1 MTLSITKS
9 VTAAVLGAL
18 LMLAPACTDLTEVP
32 QSAITPENFYRN
44 RDEVLA
50 GLAAAY
56 SQLQAV
62 NNGEYYNLSQVTADE
77 NIVPTRGSDWY
88 DNGRWL
94 ELDRQGYTPG
104 SAATLEN
111 VNGAW
116 NDLFQ
121 GIARTNVVL
130 NAIQS
135 VNFGG
140 KDTVTA
146 ELRAL
151 RAYYYYLMQDFF
163 GGVPIVTT
171 TAIEPRP
178 RATRA
183 EVFNF
188 IESELKAVRLT
199 LPKTWPANFHGRM
212 TRGAVDAI
220 LASLYLNSEVFSGS
234 VDANG
239 LVKGTARWLQAREF
253 ADSVINA
260 GVYTMASRSG
270 WRSNFTGDN
279 YNSQENIF
287 VVKFLNQDGLGMTMQ
302 MKGLHYTQFSPS
314 PWNGFAT
321 IADVY
326 NQFDAAD
333 PRRAESFLAGPQV
346 NLESGNPV
354 NDRQGNQLVFT
365 VSIADPTQATEGE
378 GVRIYKFPVD
388 PAHVAQNNG
397 NDFPLFRL
405 AEMYLIKA
413 EALNELGQTANAIG
427 IVNTNI
433 RARQNMPALSTTMTQ
448 AQARDAIF
456 RERLFELVGEAK
468 RRQDLIRAGK
478 FTDPWLFKPGAPK
491 YKIVFPIPQSQVV
504 TNPLLTQY
512 PGYAP

>member
-1 MTLSITKS
+1 MTLSITRS
-9 VTAAVLGAL
+9 VAAAALGAVLLA
-18 LMLAPACTDLTEVP
+18 APACTDLTELP

-56 SQLQAV
+56 AQLQ
-62 NNGEYYNLSQVTADE
+62 NTNSSYYNLVQVTADE

-94 ELDRQGYTPG
+94 ELDRQGYSPG
-104 SAATLEN
+104 SAATLEDI
-111 VNGAW
+111 NGAW

-121 GIARTNVVL
+121 GIARSNVVL
-130 NAIQS
+130 QAIEN
-135 VNFGG
+135 VNFAG

-151 RAYYYYLMQDFF
+151 RGFYYYLMQDLF

-171 TAIEPRP
+171 TAIEPRA

-183 EVFNF
+183 EVFAF

-199 LPKTWPANFHGRM
+199 LPKTWPANYHGRM

-220 LASLYLNSEVFSGS
+220 LASLYLNSEVYSGS

-239 LVKGTARWLQAREF
+239 LVKGTARWQLASDF
-253 ADSVINA
+253 ADSVINS
-260 GVYTMASRSG
+260 GVYSMATRSG
-270 WRSNFTGDN
+270 WRGIFAADNF
-279 YNSQENIF
+279 NSMENIF
-287 VVKFLNQDGLGMTMQ
+287 VIKFLNTDGLGMTIQ
-302 MKGLHYTQFSPS
+302 MRGLHYTQFSPS

-333 PRRAESFLAGPQV
+333 PRRQESFLEGDQV
-346 NLESGNPV
+346 NLETGLPV
-354 NDRQGNQLVFT
+354 NDRQGNRLKFT
-365 VSIADPTQATEGE
+365 VTIADPTQATEGE
-378 GVRIYKFPVD
+378 GVRIHKFPID
-388 PAHVAQNNG
+388 PAHAAQNNG
-397 NDFPLFRL
+397 NDFPYFRL

-413 EALNELGQTANAIG
+413 EALNELGQTATAIG
-427 IVNTNI
+427 IVNTQI
-433 RARQNMPALSTTMTQ
+433 RARQNLAPLSTGLTQ

-456 RERLFELVGEAK
+456 QERLFEFVGEAK
-468 RRQDLIRAGK
+468 RRSDLVRAGK
-478 FTDPWLFKPGAPK
+478 FTDAWLYKPAAPK
-491 YKIVFPIPQSQVV
+491 YKIVFPIPSSQIV
-504 TNPLLTQY
+504 TNPQLTQN
-512 PGYAP
+512 PGY

>member
-9 VTAAVLGAL
+9 VTAAALGVLL
-18 LMLAPACTDLTEVP
+18 LASPACTDLTEVP

-44 RDEVLA
+44 QDEVMA

-56 SQLQAV
+56 AQLQATHWS
-62 NNGEYYNLSQVTADE
+62 YYNLAQVTSDE

-94 ELDRQGYTPG
+94 ELDRQGFTAG
-104 SAATLEN
+104 SAATLED

-130 NAIQS
+130 QALQS
-135 VNFGG
+135 VNFAG

-151 RAYYYYLMQDFF
+151 RAFYYYLMQDLF
-163 GGVPIVTT
+163 GGVPIVTN

-183 EVFNF
+183 EVFSF

-199 LPKTWPANFHGRM
+199 LPKTWPSNFHGRL
-212 TRGAVDAI
+212 TRGAADAI
-220 LASLYLNSEVFSGS
+220 LASLYLNAQVFTGT
-234 VDANG
+234 VDPANG
-239 LVKGTARWLQAREF
+239 IVKGPAKWQEASGF
-253 ADSVINA
+253 ADSVINS
-260 GVYTMASRSG
+260 GVYTMASRTG

-279 YNSQENIF
+279 YSSPENIL
-287 VVKFLNQDGLGMTMQ
+287 VIKFLNSDGLGMTIQ
-302 MKGLHYTQFSPS
+302 MRGLHYTQFSPS

-333 PRRAESFLAGPQV
+333 PRRQESFLAGPQV
-346 NLESGNPV
+346 NLENGQPV

-365 VSIADPTQATEGE
+365 VSIGDPTQATEGE
-378 GVRIYKFPVD
+378 GVRIYKFPID
-388 PAHVAQNNG
+388 PAHVSQNNG
-397 NDFPLFRL
+397 NDFPYFRL

-413 EALNELGQTANAIG
+413 EALNELGQTATAIG
-427 IVNTNI
+427 LVNTQI
-433 RARQNMPALSTTMTQ
+433 RARQNLPALNTGMSQ
-448 AQARDAIF
+448 AAARDAIF
-456 RERLFELVGEAK
+456 QERLFELVGEAK
-468 RRQDLIRAGK
+468 RRTDLVRAGK
-478 FTDPWLFKPGAPK
+478 YTDAWLFKPATPK
-491 YKIVFPIPQSQVV
+491 YKVLFPIPSSQRVV
-504 TNPLLTQY
+504 NPQLTQN
-512 PGYAP
+512 PGY